1 MAQETETEADAEA
14 GTALELDRE
23 QYVPDWIVEEVV
35 SLALQTQLREP
46 ILAAVNAADVDGSSD
61 GESIDVEAVSGE
73 STDEADE
80 SGGGRLRGVV
90 ALFAVAVGL
99 FVAYRLFDRQRD

>member
-1 MAQETETEADAEA
+1 MSQETEAETEA

-23 QYVPDWIVEEVV
+23 QYVPDWIVEEAV

-46 ILAAVNAADVDGSSD
+46 ILAAVSAADVDASGSD

-73 STDEADE
+73 PADGADE

-90 ALFAVAVGL
+90 GLLAVAVGL
-99 FVAYRLFDRQRD
+99 FVAYRLLDRKRD